1 LVSTFARWETIETLE
16 IYGGRWALERVHDL
30 IYGVSLR
37 GARPPMKLSFIEVEA
52 GLLLEEDG
60 LEVVAF
66 PVHHRGPGCF
76 GYLFREKPRRPFL
89 VDRAEALGVP
99 PGPERRQLVA
109 GEAVTLPD
117 GRVVQPQQ
125 VLGPP
130 RQGASLAHVGDA
142 ARINDL
148 GDAVRRVDLLVTE
161 ATYLERDADMAR
173 RFGHLTALQAATLA
187 KEADVRKLVLTHISR
202 RYRDRDV
209 LEEAQTVFA
218 ETVVA
223 HDFDRFQVVRQQ
235 T

>member
-1 LVSTFARWETIETLE
+1 MALTGKRTFV
-16 IYGGRWALERVHDL
+16 GFGF
-30 IYGVSLR
+30 
-37 GARPPMKLSFIEVEA
+37 GAIQA
-52 GLLLEEDG
+52 GLFLYEAYQSDNFGRL
-60 LEVVAF
+60 VVAE
-66 PVHHRGPGCF
+66 V
-76 GYLFREKPRRPFL
+76 
-89 VDRAEALGVP
+89 
-99 PGPERRQLVA
+99 
-109 GEAVTLPD
+109 LPD
-117 GRVVQPQQ
+117 RV
-125 VLGPP
+125 
-130 RQGASLAHVGDA
+130 
-142 ARINDL
+142 
-148 GDAVRRVDLLVTE
+148 DAVRRVDLLVTE

>member
-1 LVSTFARWETIETLE
+1 V
-16 IYGGRWALERVHDL
+16 
-30 IYGVSLR
+30 
-37 GARPPMKLSFIEVEA
+37 
-52 GLLLEEDG
+52 
-60 LEVVAF
+60 
-66 PVHHRGPGCF
+66 
-76 GYLFREKPRRPFL
+76 
-89 VDRAEALGVP
+89 
-99 PGPERRQLVA
+99 
-109 GEAVTLPD
+109 
-117 GRVVQPQQ
+117 
-125 VLGPP
+125 
-130 RQGASLAHVGDA
+130 
-142 ARINDL
+142 
-148 GDAVRRVDLLVTE
+148 DAVRRVDLLVTE